1 MTDSNEIFDI
11 VIIGAGCAGLSAA
24 MYAGRFGLKTV
35 AIGELPG
42 GTITQTHIVENFPTH
57 KSITGLELGMKFQE
71 HAKEYNVPIN
81 MESVKSVKKLDDGK
95 FEVVSDTRIYI
106 AKTVIFA
113 TGTEWRE
120 LKVLGEK
127 EFKNKGVHYCALCDG
142 AFYKNKIITVVGSG
156 DSAAKESL
164 LLAEFA
170 QKVNILVRGDRLK
183 GEPIN
188 NQRVSE
194 NKKIEI
200 FTGVEVKEIKGN
212 EKVTHLHLNRAIKPK
227 ELDEESDLLKTDA
240 VFILIG
246 HIAKTE
252 LAKELGVELNKK
264 GEILINRNSETNL
277 EGVYA
282 AGDCCDTHFKQA
294 IISSA
299 EGVHAAYS
307 ASQYMKEKGI

>member
-1 MTDSNEIFDI
+1 MTDSNEIFDVVI
-11 VIIGAGCAGLSAA
+11 VGAGCAGLSAA

-57 KSITGLELGMKFQE
+57 KSISGLDLGMKLQE

-81 MESVKSVKKLDDGK
+81 MERVKSAKRLDDGR
-95 FEVVSDTRIYI
+95 FEVISDTRTYLG
-106 AKTVIFA
+106 KTVIFA

-120 LKVLGEK
+120 LKAPGEA

-142 AFYKNKIITVVGSG
+142 AFYKNKTITVIGSG

-164 LLAEFA
+164 LLAELG

-188 NQRVSE
+188 NQRVKE
-194 NKKIEI
+194 NQKIEV
-200 FTGVEVKEIKGN
+200 FTGVEVKEIKGDQ
-212 EKVTHLHLNRAIKPK
+212 KVTHLQLTKPIKP
-227 ELDEESDLLKTDA
+227 EGQQEESDVLKTDA

-246 HIAKTE
+246 HIAKTD
-252 LAKELGVELNKK
+252 LAKELGVELNKR
-264 GEILINRNSETNL
+264 GEIQINRNSETNI

-307 ASQYMKEKGI
+307 ASEYIKKKGI